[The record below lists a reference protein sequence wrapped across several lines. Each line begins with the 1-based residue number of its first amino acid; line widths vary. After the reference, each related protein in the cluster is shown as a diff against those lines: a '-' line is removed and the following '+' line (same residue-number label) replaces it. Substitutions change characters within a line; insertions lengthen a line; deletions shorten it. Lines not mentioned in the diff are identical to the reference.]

1 MHYGCM
7 KNHRHQLAASTLA
20 LATLLAASPALADGV
35 PAGSII
41 ENIATATYD
50 DGGVTPRTVVS
61 NPVEVQVDELLN
73 VTTTWQDGS
82 AVPIGNASAVLTYEV
97 TNTGNGPEAFNLA
110 ADPGRTGNDFDVTI
124 DGIAYDTNGNG
135 VYDEGVDVVLGAGE
149 ASPVLDADE
158 ALTVFVLVSSPGG
171 VTDGQTSDVNLLAE
185 AVTGTGTP
193 GTTFAGQGEGG
204 SDAVVGL
211 TNADADADGSLIAR
225 VAQVSLVKSATV
237 ADPFGGTEAVP
248 GAIVTFTIVAEVTG
262 TGSFDNFVITDD
274 FPTFT
279 SYEAGTL
286 TLDGAAL
293 TDAADADAGE
303 ASATGVSVDVGT
315 VTSGNDYT
323 VTFDVVVD

>member
-185 AVTGTGTP
+185 AVTGTGPP

-211 TNADADADGSLIAR
+211 TNADADQVQDASQSMVASFSEERAELKAIAQQLSETSELEKQR
-225 VAQVSLVKSATV
+225 ELFAAFTEKAGPMFEDALS
-237 ADPFGGTEAVP
+237 GGTIHKKFCPMA
-248 GAIVTFTIVAEVTG
+248 
-262 TGSFDNFVITDD
+262 FDNK
-274 FPTFT
+274 
-279 SYEAGTL
+279 
-286 TLDGAAL
+286 GAYWY
-293 TDAADADAGE
+293 ADIEEINNPYFGDKMPNCG
-303 ASATGVSVDVGT
+303 SVKKT
-315 VTSGNDYT
+315 IKK
-323 VTFDVVVD
+323 